1 MAGCD
6 DLPPV
11 VWKSDFHGT
20 GDAFA
25 LLDGMVD
32 VYLADLKFGSDGC
45 ARRIAGV
52 ANYLAVVTRNLLAA
66 AARRPHRAA
75 PAVARPP

>member
-20 GDAFA
+20 REAFA
-25 LLDGMVD
+25 LLEGVVD
-32 VYLADLKFGSDGC
+32 VYLADFKFGDDALRPADRGRGELPGHRDPEPVHG
-45 ARRIAGV
+45 RRAG
-52 ANYLAVVTRNLLAA
+52 
-66 AARRPHRAA
+66 
-75 PAVARPP
+75 